1 MSVAVSALNG
11 MSAKLG
17 ESLQYRG
24 LLRNLLARD
33 LTVRYKNSIL
43 GFLWTLLNPLF
54 QLIVFTIVFQVL
66 LPQPIEHF
74 ALFILLGILPWT
86 FCTSAILTSIH
97 SVVGNVD
104 LVRKVY
110 FPRDVLPLSA
120 VLACLVN
127 FVLALSLI
135 FVMLPLS
142 GLSLTPLALWLPVV
156 VLFQTLFLAGLGL
169 LLAAVNVFFRDTE
182 AIMDVVLLAWFFL
195 TPVFYPLQVLFDKE
209 VGPFNLGRLMHVL
222 NPMASFISTYR
233 LVLIDVSP
241 PDLAFL
247 GRTFATSIG
256 VFVLGYI
263 VFKALEPRF
272 GEEL

>member
-1 MSVAVSALNG
+1 
-11 MSAKLG
+11 MSAKVG

-110 FPRDVLPLSA
+110 FPRDVLPLAA
-120 VLACLVN
+120 VLASLVN
-127 FVLALSLI
+127 FVLALSLV

-142 GLSLTPLALWLPVV
+142 GLSLTWLALWLPVV
-156 VLFQTLFLAGLGL
+156 VVFQTLFLAGLGL

-247 GRTFATSIG
+247 GRTFVTSIA
-256 VFVLGYI
+256 VFVVGYV